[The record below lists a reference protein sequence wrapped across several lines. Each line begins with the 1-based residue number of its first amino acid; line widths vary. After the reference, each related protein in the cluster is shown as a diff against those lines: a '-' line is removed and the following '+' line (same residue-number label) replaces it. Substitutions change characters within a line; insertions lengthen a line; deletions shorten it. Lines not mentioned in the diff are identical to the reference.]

1 MNVFAWFYQLHCWA
15 LLVLVLVILVTTQM
29 AVTCRPLGREGRRPP
44 STLTWVLSSHCQWW
58 DPFPFS
64 RTKLGLNPF
73 QQDEIVTP
81 SISPG
86 QNCDSF
92 PFNRTKLGLLPF
104 QQDKIGTPSL
114 STGQN
119 WNPFLS
125 VGQSWT
131 LSTGQN
137 CDSVPFDRTKFGTP
151 SLSTGQNWNP
161 FLSVGQNWTL
171 SLSTGQ
177 NCDSFPFN
185 RTKLGLLPFQQLLQF
200 ALLFFFFRWE
210 KRQKS
215 QGQKFSRENNPRAH

>member
-1 MNVFAWFYQLHCWA
+1 
-15 LLVLVLVILVTTQM
+15 M

-185 RTKLGLLPFQQLLQF
+185 RTKLGLLPFQQDKIGTPSLPTAF
-200 ALLFFFFRWE
+200 AICAIVFSSSDE
-210 KRQKS
+210 KRDKNLRVKS
-215 QGQKFSRENNPRAH
+215 SQEKIIQEPINSHVLTAGCGK

>member
-1 MNVFAWFYQLHCWA
+1 
-15 LLVLVLVILVTTQM
+15 M

-137 CDSVPFDRTKFGTP
+137 CDS
-151 SLSTGQNWNP
+151 
-161 FLSVGQNWTL
+161 
-171 SLSTGQ
+171 
-177 NCDSFPFN
+177 FPFN
-185 RTKLGLLPFQQLLQF
+185 RTKLGLLPFQQDKIGTPSLPTAFAICAIVFFLQMRKETKISGSKV
-200 ALLFFFFRWE
+200 L
-210 KRQKS
+210 KRK
-215 QGQKFSRENNPRAH
+215 